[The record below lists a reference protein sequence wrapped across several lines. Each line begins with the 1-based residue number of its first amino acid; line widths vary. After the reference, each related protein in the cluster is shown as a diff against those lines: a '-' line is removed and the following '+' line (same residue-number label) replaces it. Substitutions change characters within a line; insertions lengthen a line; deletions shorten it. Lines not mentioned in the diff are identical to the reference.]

1 MAIKQELTSETFLT
15 QRVNLVLLA
24 FNAIGAV
31 VYVVRA
37 SPSWAIPQEHGMV
50 PITGE
55 PFVWAVGFLPV
66 LAIFS
71 LLNLTWGAL
80 ILRYRQWRSG
90 RYWLL
95 IAPIWL
101 VAVLIDFSHH

>member
-1 MAIKQELTSETFLT
+1 MAIKQELTSETFLM

-55 PFVWAVGFLPV
+55 PFVWAAGILPI
-66 LAIFS
+66 LTIFS

-80 ILRYRQWRSG
+80 ILVYRQWRSG
-90 RYWLL
+90 RY
-95 IAPIWL
+95 
-101 VAVLIDFSHH
+101 